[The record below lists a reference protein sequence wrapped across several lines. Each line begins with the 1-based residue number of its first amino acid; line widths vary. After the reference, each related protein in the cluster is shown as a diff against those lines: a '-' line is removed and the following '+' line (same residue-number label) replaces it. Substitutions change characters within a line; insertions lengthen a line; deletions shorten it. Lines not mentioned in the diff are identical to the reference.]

1 MYTAPPPVK
10 DLQEDLPERW
20 IRYFPD
26 EQSAVSVESI
36 PLSETA
42 DKSSPHSSRREE
54 MEAR

>member
-26 EQSAVSVESI
+26 EQSAVSVESL

-42 DKSSPHSSRREE
+42 ECKTVGS
-54 MEAR
+54 AT